1 MAYEVDFL
9 PVGDGKRSGDAIAL
23 RFGNL
28 AGPRREQQVWIID
41 GGTRESGKALVEHV
55 KKHYGTDRVD
65 VVVSTHPDSDHASGL
80 SVVLDEMTV
89 ELLLMHQP
97 WKHNK
102 KIQHFLDYARYLDYL
117 LSSDYE
123 HFKQY
128 EIEKQ
133 VLQSLQDARQLEEIA
148 NKKSIRII
156 EPFSGN
162 GFMQPLSSCKVYVL
176 SPSIEFYEELLPKF
190 RSMAGVEQKS
200 SVVSMYELLQGKAKE
215 TARALETWFRETLAD
230 PKPDATSAEN
240 NSSVVLLFE
249 LDGQRLLFTA
259 DAGVPALTEAANRA
273 YTLGIDLKTVRFIQ
287 VPHHGSKRNV
297 GPTILNRILGPING
311 YEFYDKTAYI
321 SASKGGQPEHPAK
334 KVVNAFKRRG
344 ANVFATQGKGL
355 WYYSN
360 DAPQREG
367 WSAAQP
373 LPFYKEVDE

>member
-55 KKHYGTDRVD
+55 KKHYCTDRVD

-80 SVVLDEMTV
+80 SVVLEEMTV
-89 ELLLMHQP
+89 GLLLMHRP
-97 WKHNK
+97 WKHAK
-102 KIQHFLDYARYLDYL
+102 EIQLFLDYPRLMQ
-117 LSSDYE
+117 SST
-123 HFKQY
+123 
-128 EIEKQ
+128 EKK
-133 VLQSLQDARQLEEIA
+133 VLQSIQDARDLEEIA

-162 GFMQPLSSCKVYVL
+162 GFIKLLPSCKVCVL
-176 SPSIEFYEELLPKF
+176 SPSFELYEELLPKF
-190 RSMAGVEQKS
+190 RSMPGVEQKS
-200 SVVSMYELLQGKAKE
+200 SVVSMYEPLQGKAKE

-230 PKPDATSAEN
+230 PEPDATSAEN

-273 YTLGIDLKTVRFIQ
+273 NTLGIDLKTVRFIQ

-297 GPTILNRILGPING
+297 GPTILNRILGPIKRNQS
-311 YEFYDKTAYI
+311 FDKTAFV
-321 SASKGGQPEHPAK
+321 SASKDGQPEHPAK

-344 ANVFATQGKGL
+344 ANVFATQGEGLCYRNGTPLRRGKG
-355 WYYSN
+355 
-360 DAPQREG
+360 
-367 WSAAQP
+367 AAEP
-373 LPFYKEVDE
+373 MPFYEVVDE